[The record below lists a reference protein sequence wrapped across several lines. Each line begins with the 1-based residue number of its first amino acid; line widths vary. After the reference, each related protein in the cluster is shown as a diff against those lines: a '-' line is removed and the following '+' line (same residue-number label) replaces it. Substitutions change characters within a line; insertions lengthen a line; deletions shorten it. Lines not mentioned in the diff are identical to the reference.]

1 MPPQDAGSSMNS
13 TQTYRLTCLR
23 LAVALASLTA
33 ITQAS
38 EPIHSEPAVAA
49 IQLVDSDTHRIDVD
63 SLYAKILA
71 LEEAELNRSASEAK
85 AAEKRAAEDFNKRYD
100 SEKGIKNWTERSKEQ
115 WDVKLG
121 GHIQI
126 DTINWAN
133 ASPSIIAL
141 PPNPGP
147 TNYLA
152 FRRLRLV
159 ADGTGY
165 GVYDFRLQMTLE
177 PETVGESETDN
188 TTANIKDAYVSV
200 NEIPALGRMR
210 LGHFFVPFSLEQVT
224 NDTNNIFLE
233 RSIPTQGIFA
243 PDREIGVA
251 FYNCTE
257 DDRVTWTTGL
267 FYDSISEATKILI
280 DDNQGLRLSGRLT
293 CLPVYNPRC
302 EGRYLVH
309 TGFGILHTEDQNDQ
323 VRFRARPQIHQG
335 PRLISTPL
343 LNASSFTTG
352 NIEFASVMGPVTI
365 QSEAFLSQVNLTSLP
380 AESIFGAYAHISYFV
395 TGENRQFEAFGQH
408 GPQFGRNTPTA
419 NFLWTKDHFSPG
431 AVELKARWSTLNF
444 DSVNSGQYNDLTLGT
459 NWYWNDRMRWM
470 FDYIHPLT
478 SEQAVFGST
487 RSDIL
492 GLRFDVNW

>member
-1 MPPQDAGSSMNS
+1 MPPQVAGSSMNS
-13 TQTYRLTCLR
+13 THNCRRTCLR

-33 ITQAS
+33 TVRAS
-38 EPIHSEPAVAA
+38 DPVPSDPAVVG
-49 IQLVDSDTHRIDVD
+49 IQLVDPDTNRIDVD

-85 AAEKRAAEDFNKRYD
+85 AAEKKAADDFSKKSVFRKAPN
-100 SEKGIKNWTERSKEQ
+100 SWSERSKEE

-257 DDRVTWTTGL
+257 DERVTWTTGL